1 MCQEEKHLGDSSAR
15 LGFLFRGYSL
25 STSQGAIPFV
35 PLLGEPRRILD
46 DFPRHLGEVGRAG
59 HCERS
64 VTNLGV
70 NEGEPKLLQ
79 REYLQRANL
88 PEKNILQ
95 GRERLKRS
103 EKKQKF
109 CGSTQAPLA
118 AWRAL
123 LGHVFGVVQINCHQ
137 PFC

>member
-88 PEKNILQ
+88 PENPAGPRKA
-95 GRERLKRS
+95 
-103 EKKQKF
+103 KK
-109 CGSTQAPLA
+109 
-118 AWRAL
+118 
-123 LGHVFGVVQINCHQ
+123 I
-137 PFC
+137 

>member
-1 MCQEEKHLGDSSAR
+1 
-15 LGFLFRGYSL
+15 
-25 STSQGAIPFV
+25 
-35 PLLGEPRRILD
+35 
-46 DFPRHLGEVGRAG
+46 
-59 HCERS
+59 

-118 AWRAL
+118 AWGLHCLVMYSELSKSTVISPL
-123 LGHVFGVVQINCHQ
+123 LMGMLDGIVSNI
-137 PFC
+137 